1 MSMADYLDKKDDEGF
16 NGLPMTQTCT
26 MPRDMRPVSVE
37 TLTRAMQEIDLL
49 AMMFDAYEDGPDCYE
64 DPEDCSG
71 HIGKA
76 IHLDDEAFQRIA
88 DILNEHRPRNTAVS
102 PAPTF
107 ADGMTAED
115 DRRFLEATSGLDS
128 YELPRC
134 FRCGHLLHAGDCVNV
149 APYNA

>member
-1 MSMADYLDKKDDEGF
+1 MFDEQPDGDLHGECAAEIHRLQALS
-16 NGLPMTQTCT
+16 N
-26 MPRDMRPVSVE
+26 E
-37 TLTRAMQEIDLL
+37 TLDFL
-49 AMMFDAYEDGPDCYE
+49 AMMFDAYEEGPDCYE

-149 APYNA
+149 APYNVELTGRQNAQHFGSPC

>member
-1 MSMADYLDKKDDEGF
+1 MFDEQPDGDLHGECAAEIHRLQALS
-16 NGLPMTQTCT
+16 N
-26 MPRDMRPVSVE
+26 E
-37 TLTRAMQEIDLL
+37 TLDFL
-49 AMMFDAYEDGPDCYE
+49 AMMFDAYEEGPDCYE

-115 DRRFLEATSGLDS
+115 DRRFLELTNDLTHNAEVSG
-128 YELPRC
+128 R
-134 FRCGHLLHAGDCVNV
+134 A
-149 APYNA
+149 A